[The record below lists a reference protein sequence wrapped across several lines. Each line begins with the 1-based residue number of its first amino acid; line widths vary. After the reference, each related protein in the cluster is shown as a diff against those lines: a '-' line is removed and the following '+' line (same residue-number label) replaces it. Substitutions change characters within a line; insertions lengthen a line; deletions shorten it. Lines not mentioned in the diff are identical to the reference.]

1 MSSTNTVLKD
11 FFSSPWIRVANF
23 FLMVCISLVGAL
35 LLRAESEVKSNIES
49 NEKSIESLEGRVD
62 TLEDSAIANGIKLTY
77 IKEAIDEM
85 KSDLKDIKNR

>member
-23 FLMVCISLVGAL
+23 FLMISISFMGAL
-35 LLRAESEVKSNIES
+35 LLRAEAKVKGNIES

-62 TLEDSAIANGIKLTY
+62 TLEDSAIANGIRLTY

>member
-1 MSSTNTVLKD
+1 
-11 FFSSPWIRVANF
+11 
-23 FLMVCISLVGAL
+23 MVCISLVGAL